1 MSEEIINKI
10 EKKGYKDKEMVWNTY
25 NDLKNSLRETK
36 NTIYMLPNLLIAFS
50 TLLRF
55 LGVKTELM
63 MIAIGFLGLIIEVD
77 ALYYYIRAKN
87 FIKRVRN
94 IIIEDPMN
102 IDKED
107 ILEFLPYLLMAI
119 IAWIVFI
126 VIAFY

>member
-1 MSEEIINKI
+1 MEEIIKKI

-126 VIAFY
+126 IIAFS

>member
-1 MSEEIINKI
+1 
-10 EKKGYKDKEMVWNTY
+10 
-25 NDLKNSLRETK
+25 
-36 NTIYMLPNLLIAFS
+36 
-50 TLLRF
+50 
-55 LGVKTELM
+55 M

>member
-10 EKKGYKDKEMVWNTY
+10 EKEGYKDKEKVWNTY
-25 NDLKNSLRETK
+25 NDLKNSLRHIE
-36 NTIYMLPNLLIAFS
+36 NFIIALPSLLATFY

-55 LGVKTELM
+55 LGMRTE
-63 MIAIGFLGLIIEVD
+63 IAIIIIDFLGLIAEILV
-77 ALYYYIRAKN
+77 LYYYIKTKN

-119 IAWIVFI
+119 IAWIV
-126 VIAFY
+126 VILITFS